1 MKIQLRKPLLSD
13 AKRYFEILNH
23 PEFYYFPAKPASIKA
38 ERDFLRGIKK
48 RIAEGSEY
56 SFAVMLNGKH
66 VGGAGI
72 NMREGLPYKC
82 EIGYFIAREHWGK
95 GIATEAVRL
104 LEEFVAENLDVVR
117 IAIHMAKE
125 NTGSQKV
132 AIKSGYKKEGLMK
145 KYLKIGDKL
154 HDCYLYA
161 KIVG

>member
-1 MKIQLRKPLLSD
+1 MKIELRKPLLSD

-23 PEFYYFPAKPASIKA
+23 PEFYYFPAKPASVKA

-48 RIAEGSEY
+48 RIAEGTEY

-72 NMREGLPYKC
+72 TMHERIPYKC
-82 EIGYFIAREHWGK
+82 EVGYFIAREHWGK

-104 LEEFVAENLDVVR
+104 LEEYIAENLDVVR
-117 IAIHMAKE
+117 IAICMAKG
-125 NTGSQKV
+125 NVGSQRV

-145 KYLKIGDKL
+145 KHLKLGDKY
-154 HDCYLYA
+154 HDSYLYA